1 MEKMMRRML
10 ATGLAAGLL
19 LAMAAPALAGG
30 PAQTFTETVKDVT
43 ETFPEVNPCTGDEGT
58 VTITYNGVFH
68 VTELAS
74 GEFHLTGTL
83 TGTFVFIPDDP
94 ELPTFSGRFTSWF
107 GENHN
112 PNEAAA
118 TTTFRVRG
126 TGSDGSTINFHAVS
140 HITADTI
147 DFTTAPPTVTGL
159 KVMFDKFGCR

>member
-1 MEKMMRRML
+1 MERMMRRML
-10 ATGLAAGLL
+10 AIGLAAGLL

-43 ETFPEVNPCTGDEGT
+43 ETIPEVNPCTGDEGT
-58 VTITYNGVFH
+58 VTITYNAVFH

-74 GEFHLTGTL
+74 GELHVTGTL
-83 TGTFVFIPDDP
+83 TGTFVFVPDDSD
-94 ELPTFSGRFTSWF
+94 LPTFTGRFTSWF

-112 PNEAAA
+112 LNEAAA

-147 DFTTAPPTVTGL
+147 DFTTVPPTVTGL

>member
-1 MEKMMRRML
+1 MRRML
-10 ATGLAAGLL
+10 SMGLAVGLIL
-19 LAMAAPALAGG
+19 TMAAPALAGG

-43 ETFPEVNPCTGDEGT
+43 ETIAEVNPCTGDEGT
-58 VTITYNGVFH
+58 VTITYNAVFH

-83 TGTFVFIPDDP
+83 TGTFVFVPDDP
-94 ELPTFSGRFTSWF
+94 EQATFTGRFTSWF

-112 PNEAAA
+112 LNEAAA

-147 DFTTAPPTVTGL
+147 DFSTVPPTVTGL
-159 KVMFDKFGCR
+159 KVMFDKFACR

>member
-83 TGTFVFIPDDP
+83 TGTFVFVPDDP
-94 ELPTFSGRFTSWF
+94 ELPTFSGRFTSW
-107 GENHN
+107 
-112 PNEAAA
+112 
-118 TTTFRVRG
+118 
-126 TGSDGSTINFHAVS
+126 
-140 HITADTI
+140 
-147 DFTTAPPTVTGL
+147 
-159 KVMFDKFGCR
+159 